1 MYIGAGRGLGLARW
15 SLSHARLLLQVHM
28 LVPLVDLLDHG
39 GDLARL
45 RPCDPADPTD
55 HVEWNLVGPD
65 SAAR

>member
-1 MYIGAGRGLGLARW
+1 
-15 SLSHARLLLQVHM
+15 M